1 MSDAINDGMTVGEG
15 VVRLLEAAGVET
27 AFGVIS
33 IHNMPILDAI
43 GQRNRIRFVPSRGE
57 AGGTNMADAA
67 ARVTGGLGVV
77 VTSTGT
83 AAGNACGAQ
92 VEAQTAGTP
101 LLHLTGQ
108 IDSPHLDKNRAFIHE
123 ARDQLGMLRAVS
135 KAAFRVS
142 SAEAAMDTVRD
153 AIRIALTPPAGP
165 VSVEIPIDIQKTVI
179 AAEELAC
186 SPLAAPVPE
195 AAALDALA
203 DRLQAARRPLL
214 WLGGG
219 ARPAAEAVR
228 RLIDMGFGVVTSTQ
242 GRGIVPEDDPATL
255 GAFNA
260 VPTSEEFYRSCDAM
274 VVAGSRLR
282 GNETLGYRLALPR
295 PLFQIDADPESD
307 GRCYESDLFIHGDA
321 RLALT
326 GLADRLAGRTK
337 IDPALRDDLIAARKA
352 GEVATRKNLAPYDAL
367 FDALAEAGG
376 DNYLWVRDITLSNSM
391 WGNRMM
397 TLKGPRDGIHATGGG
412 IGQGLPMAIGAAM
425 AAPDRRVLCLT
436 GDGGLQLCIGELAT
450 LAESGAKVLV
460 LVMNDQG
467 YGVIRNIQDAHY
479 DGRRGYTDVLTPKF
493 ADLCAAVGLPHR
505 AISDLG
511 DAEHILTEACAING
525 PVMVEVD
532 MTAIG
537 GFATRFAGPPV
548 RAKAE

>member
-1 MSDAINDGMTVGEG
+1 MSEKITVGEG
-15 VVRLLEAAGVET
+15 IVRLLEAAGVET

-43 GQRNRIRFVPSRGE
+43 GRRNRIRFVPSRGE

-123 ARDQLGMLRAVS
+123 ARDQLGMLKAVS
-135 KAAFRVS
+135 KAAFRVT
-142 SAEAAMDTVRD
+142 SAETAIETVRH
-153 AIRIALTPPAGP
+153 AIGLALSPPSGP
-165 VSVEIPIDIQKTVI
+165 VSVEIPIDIQKAHI
-179 AAEELAC
+179 SAEGLDC
-186 SPLAAPVPE
+186 PPVGVPLPDE
-195 AAALDALA
+195 AALDALA
-203 DRLQAARRPLL
+203 EKLMTARRPLL

-219 ARPAAEAVR
+219 ARNAGDAVR
-228 RLIDMGFGVVTSTQ
+228 TLVDMGFGVVTSTQ

-255 GAFNA
+255 WAFNA
-260 VPTSEEFYRSCDAM
+260 VPTSEEFYKSCDTM
-274 VVAGSRLR
+274 VVVGSRLR
-282 GNETLGYRLALPR
+282 GNETLGYRLALPQ

-307 GRCYESDLFIHGDA
+307 ERCYESDLFIHGDSA
-321 RLALT
+321 LALA
-326 GLADRLAGRTK
+326 GLADRLAGK
-337 IDPALRDDLIAARKA
+337 MVIDPALRDDLIAARRA
-352 GEVATRKNLAPYDAL
+352 GEAATRQNLAPYDAL
-367 FDALAEAGG
+367 FDALAESAG
-376 DNYLWVRDITLSNSM
+376 DDYLWVRDITLSNSM

-397 TLKGPRDGIHATGGG
+397 TLRGPRDGVHATGGG
-412 IGQGLPMAIGAAM
+412 IGQGLPMAIGAAL
-425 AAPDRRVLCLT
+425 AAADRRVLCLT

-450 LAESGAKVLV
+450 LAESGARVLV

-493 ADLCAAVGLPHR
+493 DALCAAVGLPHR
-505 AISDLG
+505 SLSSLDEAG
-511 DAEHILTEACAING
+511 QVLTEAIALNG

-532 MTAIG
+532 MPAIG
-537 GFATRFAGPPV
+537 DFAISFAGPPV
-548 RAKAE
+548 RTKTE

>member
-1 MSDAINDGMTVGEG
+1 MPEPITVGEG

-43 GQRNRIRFVPSRGE
+43 GRRNRIRFVPSRGE

-108 IDSPHLDKNRAFIHE
+108 IDSPHLDQNRAFIHE
-123 ARDQLGMLRAVS
+123 ARDQLGMLKAVS
-135 KAAFRVS
+135 KAAFRVET
-142 SAEAAMDTVRD
+142 AKTAMDTVRL
-153 AIRIALTPPAGP
+153 AIQIALSPPAGP
-165 VSVEIPIDIQKTVI
+165 VSVEIPIDIQKAQI
-179 AAEELAC
+179 SGDDFDCL
-186 SPLAAPVPE
+186 PVDVPIPE
-195 AAALDALA
+195 AAALDTLA
-203 DRLQAARRPLL
+203 EKLQSARRPLL

-219 ARPAAEAVR
+219 ARHAGDAVR
-228 RLIDMGFGVVTSTQ
+228 RLIDLGFGVVTSTQ
-242 GRGIVPEDDPATL
+242 GRGIVPEDHPATL

-260 VPTSEEFYRSCDAM
+260 VPTSEEFYQSCDAM

-282 GNETLGYRLALPR
+282 GNETLGYRLALPQ
-295 PLFQIDADPESD
+295 PLYQIDADPDSD
-307 GRCYESDLFIHGDA
+307 GRCYDNELFIHGDSN
-321 RLALT
+321 LALG
-326 GLADRLAGRTK
+326 GLADRLEGRMDV
-337 IDPALRDDLIAARKA
+337 DPSLRDDLIAARRA
-352 GEVATRKNLAPYDAL
+352 GEAATRKNLAPYDAL
-367 FDALAEAGG
+367 FDALANAAG
-376 DNYLWVRDITLSNSM
+376 DDFLWVRDITLSNSM

-397 TLKGPRDGIHATGGG
+397 TLRGPRDGVHATGGG
-412 IGQGLPMAIGAAM
+412 IGQGLPMAIGAAL
-425 AAPDRRVLCLT
+425 AAPERQVLCLT

-493 ADLCAAVGLPHR
+493 ADLCAAVGLPHYG
-505 AISDLG
+505 ISDLNE
-511 DAEHILTEACAING
+511 AKSILTEAIGLNG
-525 PVMVEVD
+525 PVLVEVD
-532 MTAIG
+532 MPAIG
-537 GFATRFAGPPV
+537 NFATSFAGPPV
-548 RAKAE
+548 RTKAG

>member
-1 MSDAINDGMTVGEG
+1 MSDSITVGEG
-15 VVRLLEAAGVET
+15 IVRLLEAAGVKT

-43 GQRNRIRFVPSRGE
+43 GRRNRIRFVPSRGE

-108 IDSPHLDKNRAFIHE
+108 IDSPHLDRNRAFIHE
-123 ARDQLGMLRAVS
+123 ARDQLGMLKAVS

-142 SAEAAMDTVRD
+142 SPDTAMETVRE
-153 AIRIALTPPAGP
+153 AIRIALSPPSGP
-165 VSVEIPIDIQKTVI
+165 VSVEIPIDIQKAQI
-179 AAEELAC
+179 AADDLDC
-186 SPLAAPVPE
+186 SAVSVPLPD
-195 AAALDALA
+195 AAALDDLA
-203 DRLQAARRPLL
+203 ARLQSAHRPLL

-219 ARPAAEAVR
+219 ARPAVAEVR
-228 RLIDMGFGVVTSTQ
+228 RLMDLGFGVVTSTQ

-260 VPTSEEFYRSCDAM
+260 VPTSEEFYKTCDAM
-274 VVAGSRLR
+274 VVVGSRLR
-282 GNETLGYRLALPR
+282 GNETLGYRLALPQ
-295 PLFQIDADPESD
+295 PLYQIDADPESD
-307 GRCYESDLFIHGDA
+307 GRCYDSALFIHGDSA
-321 RLALT
+321 LALA
-326 GLADRLAGRTK
+326 GLADRLAGK
-337 IDPALRDDLIAARKA
+337 MEVDPSFRDDLMAARQA
-352 GEVATRKNLAPYDAL
+352 GEAATRKNLAPYDTL
-367 FDALAEAGG
+367 FQALAEAAG
-376 DNYLWVRDITLSNSM
+376 DDYLWVRDITLSNSM

-397 TLKGPRDGIHATGGG
+397 ILRGPRDGVHATGGG
-412 IGQGLPMAIGAAM
+412 IGQGLPMAIGAAL
-425 AAPDRRVLCLT
+425 AAPGRQVLCLT

-450 LAESGAKVLV
+450 LAESGARILV

-479 DGRRGYTDVLTPKF
+479 EGRRGYTDVLTPNF
-493 ADLCAAVGLPHR
+493 ADLCAAVGLQHR
-505 AISDLG
+505 QISDLATVPSVLS
-511 DAEHILTEACAING
+511 DAIALND
-525 PVMVEVD
+525 PVMVEID
-532 MTAIG
+532 MPAIG
-537 GFATRFAGPPV
+537 DFATRFAGPPV
-548 RAKAE
+548 RTKAD

>member
-1 MSDAINDGMTVGEG
+1 MSESITVGEG
-15 VVRLLEAAGVET
+15 IVRLLEAAGVEV

-43 GQRNRIRFVPSRGE
+43 GRRNRIRFVPSRGE
-57 AGGTNMADAA
+57 AGGTNMADAS

-83 AAGNACGAQ
+83 AAGNACGSQ

-108 IDSPHLDKNRAFIHE
+108 IDTPHLDRNRAFIHE

-135 KAAFRVS
+135 KAAFRVE
-142 SAEAAMDTVRD
+142 SAESAMDTVRE
-153 AIRIALTPPAGP
+153 AIKIALSPPTGP
-165 VSVEIPIDIQKTVI
+165 VSVEIPIDIQKAEI
-179 AAEELAC
+179 AADDFQCL
-186 SPLAAPVPE
+186 PLEVPVPPG
-195 AAALDALA
+195 AALDDLA
-203 DRLQAARRPLL
+203 VRLRMARRPLL

-219 ARPAAEAVR
+219 ARHAGEAVR
-228 RLIDMGFGVVTSTQ
+228 RLIDLGFGVVTSTQ

-260 VPTSEEFYRSCDAM
+260 VTTSEEFYKTCDAM

-282 GNETLGYRLALPR
+282 GNETLGYRLALPQ
-295 PLFQIDADPESD
+295 PLYQIDADPESEN
-307 GRCYESDLFIHGDA
+307 RCYPSDIFIHGDSHM
-321 RLALT
+321 ALS
-326 GLADRLAGRTK
+326 GLADRLKGR
-337 IDPALRDDLIAARKA
+337 ISVDPALRDDLVAARRA

-367 FDALAEAGG
+367 FDALAEAAE
-376 DNYLWVRDITLSNSM
+376 DDCLWVRDITLSNSM

-397 TLKGPRDGIHATGGG
+397 TLRGPRDGVHATGGG
-412 IGQGLPMAIGAAM
+412 IGQGLPMAIGAAIGAAL
-425 AAPDRRVLCLT
+425 AAPDRQVLCLT

-450 LAESGAKVLV
+450 LAESGARVMV
-460 LVMNDQG
+460 LVMNDRG

-479 DGRRGYTDVLTPKF
+479 EGRRGYTDILTPKF
-493 ADLCAAVGLPHR
+493 SDLCAAVGLPHR
-505 AISDLG
+505 RIADLNDAGTVFGDAIAIS
-511 DAEHILTEACAING
+511 G

-532 MTAIG
+532 MQAIG
-537 GFATRFAGPPV
+537 DFATRFAGPPV
-548 RAKAE
+548 RTKAG